1 MMTARRGG
9 TYPHRLLPP
18 TPAVYNEVA
27 SVGCM
32 AARIFINY
40 RREDSLSTAGRLHD
54 RLAQAFGRNS
64 LFMDVDHIPPG
75 VDFVSYLNG
84 QVARCNLFFAVIG
97 PQWLSTKNEKGE
109 RRIDDPDDFVVVEIA
124 AALERQ
130 IPVIPVLVD
139 GARMPSANELPDSL
153 RPLVRRHAFELRQ
166 TSFGRD
172 A

>member
-1 MMTARRGG
+1 
-9 TYPHRLLPP
+9 
-18 TPAVYNEVA
+18 
-27 SVGCM
+27 M

-54 RLAQAFGRNS
+54 KLAQALGRKS

-84 QVARCNLFFAVIG
+84 QVANCNLFLAVIG
-97 PQWLSTKNEKGE
+97 PQWLSAKNEKGE